1 MWPSIRSF
9 LDIPDHLT
17 GKNVNI
23 AVIDGIFPRHPDV
36 TSNKRRY
43 TYLVRTSDSQA
54 LPELLAADQGP
65 WDRGHHG
72 LMSAAAAAG
81 SGELSEGGYAGAAP
95 EAHLFLLETGPFYTP
110 EHIEEKIGG
119 ALLWLKANW
128 RTYCIRGAVLTV
140 SASRDTGLLP
150 WQADPVRRT
159 CEELADEGLL
169 LISACGNTHELIS
182 NAPAAAPSVLSVGG
196 VIVPEVGKVEHALPY
211 PNSRGV
217 TFENKWT
224 PEILA
229 PAANIVLPTP
239 FQSREEFLN
248 HFTAS
253 SDALPRGYARTEG
266 TSFAAPMIL
275 GAAACIWEARP
286 NWSSRQVK
294 SALLATSRAS
304 LPIWNELQA
313 GVVDV
318 RAAVNFVHGT
328 EQLQG
333 EGAYACWQRWKS
345 KGLAYRLQA
354 LQSGDTDKVMKSLL
368 SFYPDAFSL
377 IELKQPLYKLLQH
390 PAEKVRCVSALLWSE
405 HSEGCTAGFARELLR
420 DPSPH
425 VRMAGMYAIQRHPE
439 WWNEITEELVPL
451 LGDPSLDIRYWAVR
465 LAANINDPLLVRP
478 LIAGLAEEA
487 NLQRASTFGER
498 CSALERITGV
508 QFPPI
513 PEWREGQGTYSE
525 RSTEARLSM
534 TRRWENWLKASVGQ
548 HK

>member
-9 LDIPDHLT
+9 LAIPDHLT

-23 AVIDGIFPRHPDV
+23 AVIDGIFPHHPDIA
-36 TSNKRRY
+36 SNKRRE

-54 LPELLAADQGP
+54 VPELLAADQGP

-81 SGELSEGGYAGAAP
+81 SGELSEGQYAGAAP
-95 EAHLFLLETGPFYTP
+95 EAHLFLLEAGPLHTLKDL
-110 EHIEEKIGG
+110 EEKIGG

-128 RTYCIRGAVLTV
+128 RVYRIRGAVLTV

-150 WQADPVRRT
+150 WQADPVRRL
-159 CEELADEGLL
+159 CEELAGEGLL
-169 LISACGNTHELIS
+169 LVSACGNTRELIS

-196 VIVPEVGKVEHALPY
+196 VIIPKDGKAEHSLPY

-217 TFENKWT
+217 TFEHKWT

-253 SDALPRGYARTEG
+253 SDFLPWGYARTEG

-318 RAAVNFVHGT
+318 YAAVNFDHGI
-328 EQLQG
+328 EQIQG
-333 EGAYACWQRWKS
+333 EGAYACWQRWKR
-345 KGLAYRLQA
+345 KGLADRLQA
-354 LQSGDTDKVMKSLL
+354 LQSGDTDIVMKSLL
-368 SFYPDAFSL
+368 SFYSDASL
-377 IELKQPLYKLLQH
+377 IELKQPLYTWLQH
-390 PAEKVRCVSALLWSE
+390 PDEKVRCVSALLLSE
-405 HSEGCTAGFARELLR
+405 HTEWYTTKLVREVLR

-425 VRMAGMYAIQRHPE
+425 VRMAGVYAIQRHPE
-439 WWNEITEELVPL
+439 CWDEITEELVPL

-465 LAANINDPLLVRP
+465 LAANINDPLFVRP

-487 NLQRASTFGER
+487 NHQRASTFGER

-534 TRRWENWLKASVGQ
+534 TRRWENWLKTQGDQ